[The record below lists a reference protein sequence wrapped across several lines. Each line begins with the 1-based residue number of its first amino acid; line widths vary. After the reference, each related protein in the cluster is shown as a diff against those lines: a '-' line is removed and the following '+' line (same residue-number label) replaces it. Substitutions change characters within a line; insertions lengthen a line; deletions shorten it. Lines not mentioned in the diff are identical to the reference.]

1 MEGTLNV
8 ENVPTTHKRVKEVY
22 QKENPTDKNDV
33 IIKNMLNAM
42 RFIVREKPAFN
53 KENLLK
59 LYNLLSADCLN
70 DEDKLKEGAY
80 YRDGGVFVYALMAAG
95 GDLGGSVGPQLV
107 GLITDGVAASPFAS
121 ELAASLNLT
130 AEQIG
135 MKCGMLVGAVFPL
148 LAIAVFSVMLKTKK
162 KRSLYE

>member
-1 MEGTLNV
+1 
-8 ENVPTTHKRVKEVY
+8 
-22 QKENPTDKNDV
+22 
-33 IIKNMLNAM
+33 MLWPG
-42 RFIVREKPAFN
+42 RLIVSSERIP
-53 KENLLK
+53 
-59 LYNLLSADCLN
+59 
-70 DEDKLKEGAY
+70 
-80 YRDGGVFVYALMAAG
+80 DGGVFVYALMAAG

-107 GLITDGVAASPFAS
+107 GLITDGVAASPFGS
-121 ELAASLNLT
+121 VLATSLNLT